1 MTATPASTARVRPA
15 NSPSRLMGDG
25 PRLRGGVVSR
35 SDAWVVAFPGTR
47 WRLYLPHSLP
57 VSQASNRGP
66 PSLSEI
72 AATTTTFPG
81 PVRERLECL

>member
-35 SDAWVVAFPGTR
+35 SDAWVVAFPGTGVAPLLATFTPCQSSVESR
-47 WRLYLPHSLP
+47 STEP
-57 VSQASNRGP
+57 VGDCGRRRPRSPA
-66 PSLSEI
+66 LS
-72 AATTTTFPG
+72 G
-81 PVRERLECL
+81 SG